1 MSRTQDVFS
10 ICPAR
15 IIVSVR
21 HIGRLSNDKLITLVI
36 VIGYSDNGGSNQKV
50 SNLYPVY
57 P

>member
-1 MSRTQDVFS
+1 MSRTHPVFS

-36 VIGYSDNGGSNQKV
+36 VIGYSDNGGSNQRV